1 MSRIIAIDFETYY
14 DNECSVKTLGNWAY
28 ARHPDWEAYMISVCD
43 GSETWVGHPK
53 EFNWSALEG
62 ATKVSHNA
70 FFDRSVYHRLVEQGI
85 AAPGLDT
92 DWHCSSNLGA
102 YLCGSA
108 RSLKDVSKK
117 LLGADLS
124 KDVRDQAKG
133 KRWSEMQAEGWA
145 DKMVEYARRDA
156 HLCHRIWAEHSGR
169 MPDWEHRLS
178 DMTIRNSMHGI
189 RINAPLLDEYIAA
202 LHQAIFATEKQI
214 PWIAEDYKP
223 TSTKAFAEWCRRD
236 NIPVPPTKEEDEEG
250 VDKWTELY
258 SPNRPWVQAVG
269 AWRSLNKTLKRFL
282 LIRSRLRPDG
292 TMDFG
297 LKYFGAHC
305 VDGDHEVLTPTG
317 WVQIDQWGGGP
328 IAQWEPNL
336 GSLQFLPA
344 DANQFEVEEPT
355 VELVLNNVSA
365 RYTMGHTIP
374 TFGSVSGG
382 SFKTIKAGDLP
393 SSGARFVPVSGKYLG
408 YGLLTADQI
417 RVLVAIQADG
427 HFTKD
432 GILQFCLR
440 KARKIARLQMLLR
453 VCGIP
458 YRIQEFPSS
467 PGQKRVAV
475 SRQDLPCWVSPARKR
490 FGCWLLDSTP
500 EARDAFC
507 EEVLLWDGHQPTRTY
522 YSSIRE
528 NAEWVATIAHLSA
541 KAGNVR
547 ERLNRG
553 GRKPTYSVS
562 LRETDKARLPAR
574 TAKLLPPSK
583 RCVYCPTTKTGFWL
597 VRHNGVIHVTGNTGR
612 YSGDAGFNIQ
622 NQRKQPI
629 LLRDDWTMVTD
640 KFEVDSRLRENRLDD
655 IRVQIDE
662 RALIVPREGSKFI
675 IADLSQIEPRVL
687 NTLVGNHELLNQIRS
702 GMAIYEAFARQ
713 SLGYSDPA
721 PLKKKDARLY
731 ALAKAEVLGL
741 GYQCGVKRFPEVAW
755 IMAGLRIDEAEA
767 EKAVKGFREN
777 NPLIVGLWNQLD
789 SAFKQSCGSDF
800 EMELPSGRTMRYEKV
815 RASRRIEVDEETG
828 QPKAKTVYTAEVG
841 GRRVSLYGGKLSEN
855 CQTGDTEILTETRG
869 WVRLDSLLNDE
880 LVWDGVE
887 FVTHGGLVNQGFHI
901 THAKFGFRATPDH
914 LFFTESGWC
923 PWSCCDITG
932 DNRLI
937 RHHELPT
944 VPTAKS
950 DTQTLW
956 LPDCVGKGRVVPGQ
970 DTMEGAVRLR
980 GGDCEARQ
988 GDDAG
993 ESVELRSRLPD
1004 FAGSDSVKT
1013 NHPRDEQPPRVCG
1026 MEKYAGSLPEPKTP
1040 GLQELRGSWY
1050 LGLRPLGRVFREI
1063 LGRLRASLLPRTG
1076 PRPDRQ
1082 QSGVSTGEL
1091 SMDNPPKECAEPT
1104 GYPPPGRLSRRL
1116 LGRGRAVGDI
1126 AEHSLLPH
1134 EPRAFVGADNR
1145 YPREREELVFDILNC
1160 GPRNCFVV
1168 RSPSTGM
1175 VLLAHNCT
1183 QAVARDV
1190 FAGHLLKLDEA
1201 GLNPLFSVH
1210 DEVICEVPKDTPV
1223 KAVLDIMSQPPT
1235 WFPACP
1241 VAAEA
1246 VEADR
1251 YLK

>member
-1 MSRIIAIDFETYY
+1 MPRTIAVDFETFYSN
-14 DNECSVKTLGNWAY
+14 DCSVKTLGNWAY
-28 ARHPDWEAYMISVCD
+28 ARHPDWEAYMVSVCD

-156 HLCHRIWAEHSGR
+156 HLCYRIWAEHSGR

-214 PWIAEDYKP
+214 PWIEEDYKP

-282 LIRSRLRPDG
+282 LIKSRLRPDG

-297 LKYFGAHC
+297 LKYFGAH
-305 VDGDHEVLTPTG
+305 
-317 WVQIDQWGGGP
+317 
-328 IAQWEPNL
+328 
-336 GSLQFLPA
+336 
-344 DANQFEVEEPT
+344 
-355 VELVLNNVSA
+355 
-365 RYTMGHTIP
+365 
-374 TFGSVSGG
+374 
-382 SFKTIKAGDLP
+382 
-393 SSGARFVPVSGKYLG
+393 
-408 YGLLTADQI
+408 
-417 RVLVAIQADG
+417 
-427 HFTKD
+427 
-432 GILQFCLR
+432 
-440 KARKIARLQMLLR
+440 
-453 VCGIP
+453 
-458 YRIQEFPSS
+458 
-467 PGQKRVAV
+467 
-475 SRQDLPCWVSPARKR
+475 
-490 FGCWLLDSTP
+490 
-500 EARDAFC
+500 
-507 EEVLLWDGHQPTRTY
+507 
-522 YSSIRE
+522 
-528 NAEWVATIAHLSA
+528 
-541 KAGNVR
+541 
-547 ERLNRG
+547 
-553 GRKPTYSVS
+553 
-562 LRETDKARLPAR
+562 
-574 TAKLLPPSK
+574 
-583 RCVYCPTTKTGFWL
+583 
-597 VRHNGVIHVTGNTGR
+597 TGR

-640 KFEVDSRLRENRLDD
+640 KFEVDRLLKENRLDD
-655 IRVQIDE
+655 IRIQIDE
-662 RALIVPREGSKFI
+662 RALIVPREGSKFL

-687 NTLVGNHELLNQIRS
+687 NTLVGNHELLDKIRS

-767 EKAVKGFREN
+767 EKAVKDFREN

-800 EMELPSGRTMRYEKV
+800 EMELPSGRVMRYEKV

-828 QPKAKTVYTAEVG
+828 QPKAKTVYTAEVA
-841 GRRVSLYGGKLSEN
+841 GRRLGFYGGKLTEN
-855 CQTGDTEILTETRG
+855 L
-869 WVRLDSLLNDE
+869 
-880 LVWDGVE
+880 
-887 FVTHGGLVNQGFHI
+887 
-901 THAKFGFRATPDH
+901 
-914 LFFTESGWC
+914 
-923 PWSCCDITG
+923 
-932 DNRLI
+932 
-937 RHHELPT
+937 
-944 VPTAKS
+944 
-950 DTQTLW
+950 
-956 LPDCVGKGRVVPGQ
+956 
-970 DTMEGAVRLR
+970 
-980 GGDCEARQ
+980 
-988 GDDAG
+988 
-993 ESVELRSRLPD
+993 
-1004 FAGSDSVKT
+1004 
-1013 NHPRDEQPPRVCG
+1013 
-1026 MEKYAGSLPEPKTP
+1026 
-1040 GLQELRGSWY
+1040 
-1050 LGLRPLGRVFREI
+1050 
-1063 LGRLRASLLPRTG
+1063 
-1076 PRPDRQ
+1076 
-1082 QSGVSTGEL
+1082 
-1091 SMDNPPKECAEPT
+1091 
-1104 GYPPPGRLSRRL
+1104 
-1116 LGRGRAVGDI
+1116 
-1126 AEHSLLPH
+1126 
-1134 EPRAFVGADNR
+1134 
-1145 YPREREELVFDILNC
+1145 
-1160 GPRNCFVV
+1160 
-1168 RSPSTGM
+1168 
-1175 VLLAHNCT
+1175 T